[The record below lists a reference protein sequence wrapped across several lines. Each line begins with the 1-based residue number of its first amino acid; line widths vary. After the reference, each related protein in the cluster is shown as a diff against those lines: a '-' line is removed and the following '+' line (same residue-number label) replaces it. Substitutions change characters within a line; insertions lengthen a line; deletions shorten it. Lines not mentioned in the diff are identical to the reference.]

1 MLTKP
6 LFLKKLKYYT
16 EKVLYL
22 PGSYIASSSDIL
34 LKEKENKFKRE
45 DFLLPEEQIVFC
57 AFHNPLKINPKLF
70 DSWCNILMGVVNSVL
85 WIKASSHISKKNLEK
100 ELTLRKINLNRV
112 IFADGVEDISDHI
125 NRLRLADI
133 FLDTYPYNS
142 HSTTYDYIRAD
153 LPMIIMKGET
163 FSSRVGASIYKSIE
177 MDELISNNYK
187 EYEKIAI
194 ELGNEKSKLKKIKEK
209 LKLNS
214 QKFGL
219 FDSKEITKNLEK
231 IYLKLSN

>member
-1 MLTKP
+1 MDYIIADNTVIPEKA
-6 LFLKKLKYYT
+6 KKYYT

-22 PGSYIASSSDIL
+22 PGSYIASSRDIL
-34 LKEKENKFKRE
+34 LKKKKISLKERIFTS
-45 DFLLPEEQIVFC
+45 EEQIVFC

-70 DSWCNILMGVVNSVL
+70 DSWCNILMGVVNSVI
-85 WIKASSHISKKNLEK
+85 WIKASSEISRKNLEK
-100 ELTLRKINLNRV
+100 EFTLRKINFNRV
-112 IFADGVEDISDHI
+112 IFADAVKDISEHI
-125 NRLRLADI
+125 NRLKLADI

-142 HSTTYDYIRAD
+142 HSTIYDYIRAD

-194 ELGNEKSKLKKIKEK
+194 ELGNDKLKLKKIK
-209 LKLNS
+209 
-214 QKFGL
+214 
-219 FDSKEITKNLEK
+219 KN
-231 IYLKLSN
+231 